1 MCGVK
6 PTGKDVSNT
15 LVCCCP
21 YSVVNQTKPKVELPK
36 FIMPELQIK
45 IPGLTLSPT
54 STLIKSQS
62 EDGSYRIEVPWIAEY
77 IKAIYNYGLGIVG
90 ILAAL
95 VLMGGGVLWLI
106 SGGDASKNTQA
117 KEMIIGSVTG
127 LTILACSYIILFQV
141 NPELTKLK
149 PISLGAIERQ
159 DFEPDVDS
167 SSPLS
172 LDLNGIS
179 KILGVTCG
187 KDSVAEIVNK
197 SKGKVTYANYPDRGK
212 TGPNNTVYND
222 CSGFANFV
230 LKCASNKNSGSYT
243 GDIFKEQS
251 VWDMDLNKLQ
261 PGDLVGWA
269 PKNNKDNFGHV
280 IIYLGNGKFGDC
292 HGGDRGRKPG
302 NCISNNISF
311 ESVKNYSSKKSD
323 GKLYFKRY

>member
-149 PISLGAIERQ
+149 PISLGSIAHLDFEEPEGDKEDDIKYGSTTRSQTTRIVVHTAAGLGTRDDVDKYHKKKGWSGIGYNVYIER
-159 DFEPDVDS
+159 DGRVVMGRGEDTRGAH
-167 SSPLS
+167 S
-172 LDLNGIS
+172 LKYNSTSLGIS
-179 KILGVTCG
+179 YAGC
-187 KDSVAEIVNK
+187 NK
-197 SKGKVTYANYPDRGK
+197 S
-212 TGPNNTVYND
+212 
-222 CSGFANFV
+222 S
-230 LKCASNKNSGSYT
+230 
-243 GDIFKEQS
+243 Q
-251 VWDMDLNKLQ
+251 W
-261 PGDLVGWA
+261 
-269 PKNNKDNFGHV
+269 NNKTLKEAVDNGTITQTQLDNLIAKIKFYQQKYNIPRDKVIGHYEEPV
-280 IIYLGNGKFGDC
+280 AKACPCLPMDEL
-292 HGGDRGRKPG
+292 R
-302 NCISNNISF
+302 
-311 ESVKNYSSKKSD
+311 SKINP
-323 GKLYFKRY
+323 